1 MRILLLGEYSNVHN
15 GLAVGL
21 RRLGHEVTL
30 ASDGDGWKNYPRDVD
45 LSRRSLGKLDSARFL
60 VKVARALRHFRGY
73 DVVQLVNPVFLPL
86 AAERVRPL
94 YGYLRRHNRCV
105 VMGAHGLDYYYVR
118 AAAGERIFRYG
129 DFNVGALARDN
140 EDNRLMLREWGEGA
154 KAALCRHVA
163 QDCDAIVAGL
173 YEYYASYE
181 RCFEDKEK
189 LRFIPF
195 PIVTDNLPPIPER
208 EPGSPARFFVGVQV
222 KRSAYKG
229 TDVMLRALRRLE
241 NDFPEACRV
250 EVAESVPFARYVEMM
265 RGSEV
270 ILDQLYSYTPAMNA
284 LEAMAQGLVVVGGG
298 EPENY
303 GILGETEL
311 RPIVNVLPDE
321 EDVYQKLKALALGRD
336 TLIPRLRRESREYV
350 LRHHDCVKV
359 ARAHERLYRELL
371 SRR

>member
-1 MRILLLGEYSNVHN
+1 MKILLLGEYSNVHAA
-15 GLAVGL
+15 LAVGL

-45 LSRRSLGKLDSARFL
+45 LSRRSLGRLDTARYL
-60 VKVARALRHFRGY
+60 LKVARAFRRFRGY
-73 DVVQLVNPVFLPL
+73 DVVQLINPVFLPL

-94 YGYLRRHNRCV
+94 YDYLRRHNRSV

-118 AAAGERIFRYG
+118 AAHDERIFRYG
-129 DFNVGALARDN
+129 DFNIGTQYRDN
-140 EDNRLMLREWGEGA
+140 EDNRLMLAEWGEGA
-154 KAALCRHVA
+154 KAALCQYVA
-163 QDCDAIVAGL
+163 RDCDAIVAGL

-181 RCFEDKEK
+181 RCFEEKDK
-189 LRFIPF
+189 LSFVPF
-195 PIVTDNLPPIPER
+195 PIVTDSLAPIPER
-208 EPGSPARFFVGVQV
+208 EPGSPARFFIGVQV

-241 NDFPEACRV
+241 KDFPEACRV

-303 GILGETEL
+303 DIIGESEL

-321 EDVYQKLKALALGRD
+321 ENVYQKLKELALRRD
-336 TLIPRLRRESREYV
+336 TLLPRLRRESREYV

-359 ARAHERLYRELL
+359 ARQHELFYRKLL
-371 SRR
+371 ASG

>member
-1 MRILLLGEYSNVHN
+1 MKILLLGEYSNVHAA
-15 GLAVGL
+15 LAVGL

-45 LSRRSLGKLDSARFL
+45 LSRRSLGRLDTARYL
-60 VKVARALRHFRGY
+60 LKVARAFRRFRGY
-73 DVVQLVNPVFLPL
+73 DVVQLINPVFLPL
-86 AAERVRPL
+86 AADRVRPL
-94 YGYLRRHNRCV
+94 YDYLRRHNRSV

-118 AAAGERIFRYG
+118 AAHDERIFRYG
-129 DFNVGALARDN
+129 DFNIGTQYRDN
-140 EDNRLMLREWGEGA
+140 EDNRLMLAEWGEGA
-154 KAALCRHVA
+154 KAALCQYVA
-163 QDCDAIVAGL
+163 RDCDAIVAGL

-181 RCFEDKEK
+181 RCFEEKDK
-189 LRFIPF
+189 LSFVPF

-208 EPGSPARFFVGVQV
+208 EPGSPARFFIGVQV

-241 NDFPEACRV
+241 KDFPDACRV

-303 GILGETEL
+303 DIIGESEL

-321 EDVYQKLKALALGRD
+321 EDVYQKLKKLALRRD
-336 TLIPRLRRESREYV
+336 TLLPRLRRESREYV

-359 ARAHERLYRELL
+359 ARQHELFYRKLL
-371 SRR
+371 ASG